1 MDTAINSLSLVIIL
15 FIPTLTMFAMADLGV
30 KIVKGWFK

>member
-15 FIPTLTMFAMADLGV
+15 FIPTLTMFSKFGIIQDENYQ
-30 KIVKGWFK
+30 